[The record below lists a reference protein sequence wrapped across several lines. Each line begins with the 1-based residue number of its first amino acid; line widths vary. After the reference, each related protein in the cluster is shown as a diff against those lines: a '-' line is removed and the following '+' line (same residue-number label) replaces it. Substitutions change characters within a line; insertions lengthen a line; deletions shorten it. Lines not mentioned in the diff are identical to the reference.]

1 MCKSTPPADPGDDR
15 EEVMQDY
22 ERYRA
27 EYERLRDDLLRR
39 DRRAEQDPFT
49 LQRWPRERKAY
60 ADKVDRAL
68 LNWETY
74 GHRAQVEAA
83 SGALGRP
90 GDGEHDEIDDEPRL
104 PDRRPLHHSTTT
116 SRCLATP

>member
-1 MCKSTPPADPGDDR
+1 MRGSTPPADPGNEK
-15 EEVMQDY
+15 EEY

-27 EYERLRDDLLRR
+27 EYERLQDDLLQR

-49 LQRWPRERKAY
+49 LQRWPRERKAF
-60 ADKVDRAL
+60 ADKVDQAL

-83 SGALGRP
+83 SGAHGRAD
-90 GDGEHDEIDDEPRL
+90 DGEQDEIDDE
-104 PDRRPLHHSTTT
+104 
-116 SRCLATP
+116 A